1 MGNRRLS
8 RKRLYQVEKLGQKVD
23 LESGA
28 GIEDCIKSAT
38 QHRQGQE
45 LITEIAIDL
54 APSGGHTILD
64 GSSATNAIGK
74 AAGSCAI
81 TQLTEAKFGII
92 TEIRFVCVEAP
103 LNGGAYGVDF
113 EYGAAGKTQSQA
125 PGTAAVADVN
135 VVGEDKS
142 DLLDDY
148 DGDLDQAGTAKSLY
162 ICAGTTDGTPS
173 GATMTAGKFLI
184 YIHGF
189 VAPDDL

>member
-1 MGNRRLS
+1 MGSRRVS
-8 RKRLYQVEKLGQKVD
+8 RKRLYEVEKQGQAID
-23 LESGA
+23 LDSGA
-28 GIEDCIKSAT
+28 GIADCIKSAT

-45 LITEIAIDL
+45 IITEIAIDL
-54 APSGGHTILD
+54 APAGQTILD
-64 GSSATNAIGK
+64 GSTATNAIGK

-113 EYGAAGKTQSQA
+113 EYGAAGKTQNQA

-189 VAPDDL
+189 VAPADL

>member
-8 RKRLYQVEKLGQKVD
+8 RKRLFQVEKAGQTVD

-28 GIEDCIKSAT
+28 GIKDCIKSAS
-38 QHRQGQE
+38 QHRNGQE
-45 LITEIAIDL
+45 IITEIAIDL

-64 GSSATNAIGK
+64 GTTATNAIGK

-103 LNGGAYGVDF
+103 QNGGAFGVDF
-113 EYGAAGKTQSQA
+113 EYGAAGVTQGAA
-125 PGTAAVADVN
+125 PGTSAVTDLG

-162 ICAGTTDGTPS
+162 ICAATSDGTPS
-173 GATMTAGKFLI
+173 GATMTSGKFLV

-189 VAPDDL
+189 EAPADL